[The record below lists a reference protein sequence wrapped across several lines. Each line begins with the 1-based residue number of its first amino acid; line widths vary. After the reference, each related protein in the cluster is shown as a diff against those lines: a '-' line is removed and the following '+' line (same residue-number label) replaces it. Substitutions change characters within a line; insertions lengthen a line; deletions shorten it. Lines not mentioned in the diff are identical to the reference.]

1 MNKDILLDKGV
12 SNIQSHIKQVKAVNE
27 IVEKGKGVKVEKF
40 SYIPDGALFQREPVK
55 NVDTLTGLVEKKEF
69 VPKTRQHS
77 PFNQPKGRQ
86 TLTAATNLV
95 PLANLGQGWDP
106 SSDYNSKS
114 SHIRTQ
120 LLKNIRRNTPN
131 RQSDQKETLS
141 VEGFNN
147 VYGSAHYRMQ
157 NRAQLGSAGLHQ
169 HNHQRTKISAHAL
182 KSFGSGTT
190 SNATTNAG
198 QIS

>member
-1 MNKDILLDKGV
+1 MNKDIQLDRGV

-77 PFNQPKGRQ
+77 PFNPPKGRQ

-95 PLANLGQGWDP
+95 PLANL
-106 SSDYNSKS
+106 S
-114 SHIRTQ
+114 
-120 LLKNIRRNTPN
+120 
-131 RQSDQKETLS
+131 
-141 VEGFNN
+141 
-147 VYGSAHYRMQ
+147 
-157 NRAQLGSAGLHQ
+157 
-169 HNHQRTKISAHAL
+169 
-182 KSFGSGTT
+182 
-190 SNATTNAG
+190 
-198 QIS
+198 